1 MFNISMFSKNY
12 IVRRMDDSDAA
23 EILNLCKGNP
33 MYYQYCNMEPSRE
46 QILSDL
52 HITPPG
58 VTASDKYYVGF
69 YQNKELVA
77 VMDLIDGYPKPD
89 YGYIGFFMM
98 HAAFQKQQIGSTIV
112 RDVCVYLKQI
122 GKTAVRLG
130 IAEDNPQANHFWKK
144 NGFRIVD
151 KVKMDGWTA
160 LVAEK
165 DLKREMHE

>member
-1 MFNISMFSKNY
+1 MFNISLLSKNY
-12 IVRRMDDSDAA
+12 IVRRMDDSDAE

-33 MYYQYCNMEPSRE
+33 MYYQYCNMEPSRD

-58 VTASDKYYVGF
+58 VDISDKYYVGF

-89 YGYIGFFMM
+89 CGYIGFFMM
-98 HAAFQKQQIGSTIV
+98 RAAFQKQQIGSTIV
-112 RDVCVYLKQI
+112 RDVCAYLKQI

-130 IAEDNPQANHFWKK
+130 IAEDNPQANHFWQK
-144 NGFRIVD
+144 NGFTVIKEADRN
-151 KVKMDGWTA
+151 GHTL
-160 LVAEK
+160 LVAERK
-165 DLKREMHE
+165 L